1 MNLND
6 VAAIV
11 NIVGVMLVVIF
22 TIRWGG
28 RPSRNTVI
36 GNIGLA
42 MIIVASV
49 THLAL
54 WVSVRL

>member
-11 NIVGVMLVVIF
+11 NILGVMLAVIF
-22 TIRWGG
+22 AIRWGG
-28 RPSRNTVI
+28 RPPRNRVVGT
-36 GNIGLA
+36 IGLA
-42 MIIVASV
+42 MIFVASA

-54 WVSVRL
+54 WYSGRL

>member
-1 MNLND
+1 VNLND

-11 NIVGVMLVVIF
+11 NIVGVTLVAIF

-28 RPSRNTVI
+28 RPPRNRVV
-36 GNIGLA
+36 GYIGLA
-42 MIIVASV
+42 MIFVAAV

-54 WVSVRL
+54 WFSGRL

>member
-11 NIVGVMLVVIF
+11 NIVGVALVVIF
-22 TIRWGG
+22 TVRRGG
-28 RPSRNTVI
+28 RPPRNRVV

-42 MIIVASV
+42 MIFVGAV

-54 WVSVRL
+54 RFSGRW

>member
-22 TIRWGG
+22 TIRWRG
-28 RPSRNTVI
+28 RPPRNRVV

-42 MIIVASV
+42 MIFVGAV

-54 WVSVRL
+54 WVSGRL

>member
-11 NIVGVMLVVIF
+11 NIVGVTLVVIF
-22 TIRWGG
+22 NVRWGG
-28 RPSRNTVI
+28 RPPRNRVV

-42 MIIVASV
+42 MIFVAAV

-54 WVSVRL
+54 RFSGRW